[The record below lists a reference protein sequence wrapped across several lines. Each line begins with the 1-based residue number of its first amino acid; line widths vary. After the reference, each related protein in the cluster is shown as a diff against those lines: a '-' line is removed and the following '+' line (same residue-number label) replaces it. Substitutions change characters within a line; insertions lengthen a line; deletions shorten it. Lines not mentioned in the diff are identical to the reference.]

1 MRVVNLRIE
10 NFRSFVDSGVLELD
24 QLNVFLGPNNAGK
37 STVVRALYLLQAES
51 MPAAHDV
58 RLGTDGFRVT
68 VGVQDVPPGW
78 QGAGMVPDAGHLEV
92 TNTPAQGFRVVYEV
106 NNSVG
111 QFPASEPDH
120 FIYPFLSGRK
130 TAGYEETVN
139 ATATASVGV
148 DLRHLPAKLARLANP
163 DFPAHERY
171 RAACERTLGFV
182 VTAIPSPSGMRAG
195 VYVPSG
201 ETIPLE
207 AMGEGVAN
215 IVGMVVDLSLAEQK
229 LFLVEEP
236 ENDIHPKALKALL
249 ELVVE
254 RSEENQFVVST
265 HSNIVARY
273 LGSTDKSTLYYVDAE
288 LTAPPTARC
297 RRLGGD
303 PAERIAVL
311 SDLGYEL
318 YDFDLWDGWL
328 ILEESSA
335 ERIIRDYLIPW
346 FAPKLRRI
354 RTVASGG
361 SQGAEPTF
369 DDFHRLFRFTH
380 LEARYRN
387 RAWVIVDGDAQGK
400 AISAS
405 LRERYGAGGWDPD
418 HFRTW
423 SEKDFERFYP
433 AQFADEVEAALATAD
448 KREKREAKR
457 ALLEKVRAWCDE
469 NPEDA
474 REAFAESAPEV
485 VTTLQEIEGKLF
497 SDS

>member
-1 MRVVNLRIE
+1 MRVLNVQIQ
-10 NFRSFVDSGVLELD
+10 NFRSFVDSGLLELD

-37 STVVRALYLLQAES
+37 SSVLRALYLLQAGSE
-51 MPAAHDV
+51 PAAGDV
-58 RLGTDGFRVT
+58 RLGSDSFRV
-68 VGVQDVPPGW
+68 VLGVQDVPHGW
-78 QGAGMVPDAGHLEV
+78 HDNVRPREGHVDISYGPRRNFEI
-92 TNTPAQGFRVVYEV
+92 VYHP
-106 NNSVG
+106 NASVG
-111 QFPASEPDH
+111 QFPASEPRH

-130 TAGYEETVN
+130 TAGYDQTVN
-139 ATATASVGV
+139 AATTASVGV
-148 DLRHLPAKLARLANP
+148 DLRHLPAKLAQLANP
-163 DFPAHERY
+163 DFHAHDRY
-171 RAACERTLGFV
+171 REACERTLGFV
-182 VTAIPSPSGMRAG
+182 VTAVPSETGMRAG

-201 ETIPLE
+201 ESIPLE

-215 IVGMVVDLSLAEQK
+215 IVGMVANLSLAEGK

-249 ELVVE
+249 ELVIE
-254 RSEENQFVVST
+254 RSDANQFVVST

-273 LGSTDKSTLYYVDAE
+273 LGSADNSTLYYVDAE
-288 LTAPPTARC
+288 LTAPPTATC
-297 RRLGGD
+297 RRLSHD

-335 ERIIRDYLIPW
+335 ERIVRDYLIPW

-361 SQGAEPTF
+361 NQSAEPTF

-387 RAWVIVDGDAQGK
+387 RAWVIVDGDAQGE

-405 LRERYGAGGWDPD
+405 LQERYGPGGWEPD

-423 SEKDFERFYP
+423 SEPDFECYYP
-433 AQFADEVEAALATAD
+433 APFAEEVESVLATAG
-448 KREKREAKR
+448 KKQKREAKR
-457 ALLEKVRAWCDE
+457 MLLEKVRVWCDE

-485 VTTLQEIEGKLF
+485 VTTLQEIERKLF
-497 SDS
+497 GDS